1 MTDWQRLV
9 RDAVILIALAV
20 VVLLG
25 TSSFF
30 TAWTGTAVSVRPYL
44 EEDAFRRVLL
54 VDDGAEHEERWLPAA
69 AVASAALPVDP
80 TGIPARTQPEGAPRI
95 SKARF
100 TLHFIVATATGSTT
114 FPTTSPQGLGLA
126 TLALLVGAALRNM
139 VVGGAPWAWRSAP
152 LVLPEPRPVAGRPV
166 DVRRPPPQKTPPPRR
181 RGRRNG

>member
-1 MTDWQRLV
+1 VTDWQRLV
-9 RDAVILIALAV
+9 RDAVILIVLAV

-25 TSSFF
+25 ASSFF
-30 TAWTGTAVSVRPYL
+30 TAWTGTAVSVRPYA

-54 VDDGAEHEERWLPAA
+54 VDDDGHEERWLPAA
-69 AVASAALPVDP
+69 AVASAELPVDA

-95 SKARF
+95 SKSRF
-100 TLHFIVATATGSTT
+100 TLHFVVATATGSTT
-114 FPTTSPQGLGLA
+114 HPTTSPQGLGLA